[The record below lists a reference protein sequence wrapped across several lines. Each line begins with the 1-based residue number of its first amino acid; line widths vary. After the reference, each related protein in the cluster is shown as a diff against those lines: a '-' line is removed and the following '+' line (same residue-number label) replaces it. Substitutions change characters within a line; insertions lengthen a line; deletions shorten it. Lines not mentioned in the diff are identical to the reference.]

1 METTTIVLV
10 LAGMCAGAILVL
22 LASAY
27 RSLQAKVNVT
37 EYSIEQMELQKQV
50 EERFNRLYNDV
61 DTRVDSLIQMIDDR
75 EEEVEDVLDEI
86 RDMIDTAEGRID
98 SRADKLW
105 AEIEKIEET
114 LSK

>member
-10 LAGMCAGAILVL
+10 LAGMCVGAILVL

-27 RSLQAKVNVT
+27 RSLQAKVNIT

-50 EERFNRLYNDV
+50 EERFNNLYDEV
-61 DTRVDSLIQMIDDR
+61 DTRVNSLIQMIDDR

-86 RDMIDTAEGRID
+86 RDMIDITEGRID

>member
-10 LAGMCAGAILVL
+10 LAGMCAGAALVL

-75 EEEVEDVLDEI
+75 EDEVEDVLDEI
-86 RDMIDTAEGRID
+86 RDMIETTEGRID

>member
-37 EYSIEQMELQKQV
+37 EYPIEQMELQKQV

-75 EEEVEDVLDEI
+75 EDEVEDVLDEI
-86 RDMIDTAEGRID
+86 RDKIDTAEGRID